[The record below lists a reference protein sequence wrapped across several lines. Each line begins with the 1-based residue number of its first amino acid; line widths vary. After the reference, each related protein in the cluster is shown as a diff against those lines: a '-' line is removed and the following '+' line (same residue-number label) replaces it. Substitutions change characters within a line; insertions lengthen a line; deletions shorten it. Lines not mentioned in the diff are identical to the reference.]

1 LPDISAF
8 RAAAA
13 IPSAFR
19 ERQAPVRPNAGRAF
33 RPTTKP
39 TKTTQFQFGSV
50 TRLSCLRATFVV
62 NVMGRRQSSDHTEGW
77 LFRVINPIVPP
88 PRYFVV
94 GLAVL
99 EEAHQSLQTH
109 PDVGDDKVEAVGPV
123 TIPNM
128 LVFEVRSGAVKQIDT
143 PYR

>member
-1 LPDISAF
+1 
-8 RAAAA
+8 
-13 IPSAFR
+13 
-19 ERQAPVRPNAGRAF
+19 
-33 RPTTKP
+33 
-39 TKTTQFQFGSV
+39 
-50 TRLSCLRATFVV
+50 
-62 NVMGRRQSSDHTEGW
+62 
-77 LFRVINPIVPP
+77 VPP

-109 PDVGDDKVEAVGPV
+109 PDVGDDKVEAVAPV

-128 LVFEVRSGAVKQIDT
+128 LVFEVRSGEVKQIDT